1 MRAMLWVAEAHW
13 PGLGVME
20 GLVSADASSCVVAV
34 PHPRELGALEYEL
47 THDHGE
53 VWGVGLEALE
63 AA

>member
-1 MRAMLWVAEAHW
+1 
-13 PGLGVME
+13 ME